1 MIFCSCTYSEPFPLK
16 NISHS
21 NNLSQMADHN
31 FTHKS
36 VLEGLKNPK
45 TLGFENAKLPKIIKI
60 FTPIRNSFV
69 FENDLK

>member
-1 MIFCSCTYSEPFPLK
+1 
-16 NISHS
+16 
-21 NNLSQMADHN
+21 MADHN